1 MICQHDDTR
10 RWVIKTAVSQ
20 QPYFFMQ
27 LCLTECLNMQKHI
40 RMNLSRFCL
49 SYSVLLLALCAVAS
63 TYTGAYAQKH
73 GRFAEPPLFGA
84 LGHQAWSSE
93 NGLPQNSVHQILQTH
108 DGYLWIATEGGV
120 ARFNGIQFTV
130 FNQENDPAFT
140 SNDTCCLAEDRSGV
154 LWIGTADGV
163 LQYAGGV
170 FRRYTT
176 ADGLPSP
183 IVLSLAPTGDGFLL
197 VLTSDGLARYD
208 GRKFI
213 PLELSVS
220 ALGSGSNDSVWLATA
235 NGLFTYN
242 LGNLR
247 AAPVPGL
254 PSEPIEG
261 LGSLQNGSRWVRTHT
276 AFLLWNQ
283 GHLRTWRTGNELPG
297 TRVQSFLTDS
307 RGILW
312 VGTDQGL
319 VALSSA
325 RTADN
330 ARLEIQPALGATSI
344 LTMFEDRE
352 HNLWVGSDT
361 TGLHILRQQK
371 FRTLPSLSGYPITA
385 ITQTVDGTIWLGSK
399 GEGLFRYE
407 GGQTRHLST
416 KDGLISDVI
425 LTLAADGDGSLW
437 IGTPDGL
444 NHLRA
449 EKIESYTSADGLPD
463 DFIRS
468 LYADSDGS
476 LWVGTRRG
484 LAHRQSGHFT
494 VLSRAD
500 GLTSDLIGAM
510 LRSSSNDLWVATLDG
525 LIRIRDGKLTTFT
538 KTQGLSGDVITSLL
552 EDANNRT
559 LWVGTKDGGLSRSSA
574 NGFSPVHVH
583 DLPREIDAILEDA
596 DGYLWLTSGRGVMRV
611 LAAELIAC
619 GETPACTPHI
629 TAYGSSDGMPTEEMS
644 SSGHPGTWRTVD
656 GHLWFATR
664 KGVAIVDPTNLR
676 ENHTPPSVV
685 VERFT
690 VDDTGLKGTGAE
702 ITIPAGHVRYAFEYA
717 GLSYVSPSRVRYRY
731 ILEGFDKQWTQA
743 GSRRNAYYTNL
754 PPRHYRFRVQ
764 AANEDGI
771 WNETGAE
778 VAFAI
783 KPRFYRT
790 LWFSGLA
797 TLLLVGII
805 FAIYRMRVRAIRSQ
819 FDAILAERTR
829 IAREIHDTLA
839 QGFVGVSVQL
849 ELTAHLLAQSR
860 VGEASQQVDRTRDL
874 VREGLA
880 DARRS
885 IWDLRATGTQATLP
899 MRLTH
904 LVEQSATE
912 HLKTEI
918 DIGGIY
924 RALSPSL
931 ENEVLRIAQEALA
944 NAVRHSGATRIALDL
959 RYHPNELTL
968 TVCDNGIGFQATD
981 PTLAAKGHFGLQ
993 GMRERA
999 DQIGGTLNVESS
1011 PKSGTAVALS
1021 VPLSNG
1027 RG

>member
-1 MICQHDDTR
+1 
-10 RWVIKTAVSQ
+10 
-20 QPYFFMQ
+20 
-27 LCLTECLNMQKHI
+27 
-40 RMNLSRFCL
+40 
-49 SYSVLLLALCAVAS
+49 
-63 TYTGAYAQKH
+63 
-73 GRFAEPPLFGA
+73 
-84 LGHQAWSSE
+84 
-93 NGLPQNSVHQILQTH
+93 
-108 DGYLWIATEGGV
+108 
-120 ARFNGIQFTV
+120 
-130 FNQENDPAFT
+130 
-140 SNDTCCLAEDRSGV
+140 
-154 LWIGTADGV
+154 
-163 LQYAGGV
+163 
-170 FRRYTT
+170 
-176 ADGLPSP
+176 
-183 IVLSLAPTGDGFLL
+183 
-197 VLTSDGLARYD
+197 
-208 GRKFI
+208 
-213 PLELSVS
+213 
-220 ALGSGSNDSVWLATA
+220 
-235 NGLFTYN
+235 
-242 LGNLR
+242 
-247 AAPVPGL
+247 
-254 PSEPIEG
+254 
-261 LGSLQNGSRWVRTHT
+261 
-276 AFLLWNQ
+276 
-283 GHLRTWRTGNELPG
+283 
-297 TRVQSFLTDS
+297 
-307 RGILW
+307 
-312 VGTDQGL
+312 
-319 VALSSA
+319 
-325 RTADN
+325 
-330 ARLEIQPALGATSI
+330 
-344 LTMFEDRE
+344 MFEDRE

-371 FRTLPSLSGYPITA
+371 FRTLPALSGYPITA
-385 ITQTVDGTIWLGSK
+385 ITQTADGTIWLGSK

-407 GGQTRHLST
+407 SGQTRHLST

-425 LTLAADGDGSLW
+425 LTLAADADGSLW

-444 NHLRA
+444 NHLRGD
-449 EKIESYTSADGLPD
+449 KIESYTSADGLPD

-468 LYADSDGS
+468 LYTDRDGS

-484 LAHRQSGHFT
+484 LAHRQSRHFT
-494 VLSRAD
+494 ILSRAG

-510 LRSSSNDLWVATLDG
+510 LRSSSNDLWVSTLDG
-525 LIRIRDGKLTTFT
+525 LARIRDGKLTTFT

-552 EDANNRT
+552 EDTNNRT
-559 LWVGTKDGGLSRSSA
+559 LWVGTKDNGLSRFFA
-574 NGFSPVHVH
+574 NSFSPVRAH

-596 DGYLWLTSGRGVMRV
+596 HGYLWLTSSRGVIRV
-611 LAAELIAC
+611 LASELMAC
-619 GETPACTPHI
+619 QEAAACNPHI
-629 TAYGSSDGMPTEEMS
+629 ATYGSSDGMPTEEMS
-644 SSGHPGTWRTVD
+644 SSGHPGAWRAVD
-656 GHLWFATR
+656 GRLWFATR

-685 VERFT
+685 IERFT

-702 ITIPAGHVRYAFEYA
+702 ITIPPGHVQYGFEYA

-797 TLLLVGII
+797 ALVLVGII
-805 FAIYRMRVRAIRSQ
+805 FALYRMRVRAIRSR
-819 FDAILAERTR
+819 FDAILTERTR

-839 QGFVGVSVQL
+839 QGFVGVSMQL

-860 VGEASQQVDRTRDL
+860 VLEASQQVDRTRDS

-912 HLKTEI
+912 HLKTDI

-924 RALSPSL
+924 RTLSPSL
-931 ENEVLRIAQEALA
+931 ENEVLRVAQEALA
-944 NAVRHSGATRIALDL
+944 NAVRHSGAARVSLDL

-968 TVCDNGIGFQATD
+968 TIRDNGIGFQATD
-981 PTLAAKGHFGLQ
+981 TTLPAKGHFGLQ
-993 GMRERA
+993 GMRERT
-999 DQIGGTLNVESS
+999 DQIGGTLNVASS
-1011 PKSGTAVALS
+1011 PETGTTITLS

-1027 RG
+1027 KE

>member
-1 MICQHDDTR
+1 
-10 RWVIKTAVSQ
+10 
-20 QPYFFMQ
+20 
-27 LCLTECLNMQKHI
+27 MQKHT
-40 RMNLSRFCL
+40 RMNHSRFRSSL
-49 SYSVLLLALCAVAS
+49 SALLLTLCAVAA
-63 TYTGAYAQKH
+63 TYAEAHVQEH
-73 GRFAEPPLFGA
+73 SRLAEPPVFAA

-93 NGLPQNSVHQILQTH
+93 NGLPQNGVHQILQTH
-108 DGYLWIATEGGV
+108 DGYLWIGTEGGV

-130 FNQENDPAFT
+130 FNQENNAAFT

-154 LWIGTADGV
+154 LWIGTSDGL
-163 LQYAGGV
+163 LQYAGGE

-176 ADGLPSP
+176 ADGLPSSV
-183 IVLSLAPTGDGFLL
+183 VLSLAPTADGYLL
-197 VLTSDGLARYD
+197 VLTSGGLARYD

-213 PLELSVS
+213 PVDLSAS
-220 ALGSGSNDSVWLATA
+220 ALGTASNDGVWLATA
-235 NGLFTYN
+235 NGLFTYE
-242 LGNLR
+242 LGNLH
-247 AAPVPGL
+247 AVPVAGL
-254 PSEPIEG
+254 PTEPIEG
-261 LGSLQNGSRWVRTHT
+261 LGSLQDGSQWMRTHT
-276 AFLLWNQ
+276 TFLLWNQ
-283 GHLRTWRTGNELPG
+283 GHLRTWRAGQELPG
-297 TRVQSFLTDS
+297 TRVQSFFADS

-319 VALSSA
+319 VALQTA
-325 RTADN
+325 PKADN
-330 ARLEIQPALGATSI
+330 DRLEIQPALGTTSV
-344 LTMFEDRE
+344 LTIFEDRE
-352 HNLWVGSDT
+352 HNLWVGTDT
-361 TGLHILRQQK
+361 TGLHILRHQK

-385 ITQTVDGTIWLGSK
+385 ITQTADGTIWLGSK
-399 GEGLFRYE
+399 GEGVFHYVD
-407 GGQTRHLST
+407 GQTRHLST
-416 KDGLISDVI
+416 KDGLVSDVI
-425 LTLAADGDGSLW
+425 LTVAADQDGSLW

-444 NHLRA
+444 NHLRG

-468 LYADSDGS
+468 LYADRDGS

-484 LAHRQSGHFT
+484 LAHRQNGHFII
-494 VLSRAD
+494 LSRAD
-500 GLTSDLIGAM
+500 GLTSELIGAM
-510 LRSSSNDLWVATLDG
+510 LRSTSNDLWVGTLDG
-525 LIRIRDGKLTTFT
+525 LVRIQDGKLTTFT
-538 KTQGLSGDVITSLL
+538 KANGLSGDVITSLV
-552 EDANNRT
+552 EDANSRT
-559 LWVGTKDGGLSRSSA
+559 LWVGTKDNGLSRFSA
-574 NGFSPVHVH
+574 NNFSPVRAH
-583 DLPREIDAILEDA
+583 DLPREIDTILEDA
-596 DGYLWLTSGRGVMRV
+596 HGYLWLTSSRGVMRV
-611 LAAELIAC
+611 LASELIAC
-619 GETPACTPHI
+619 GEASACTPHV
-629 TAYGSSDGMPTEEMS
+629 TTYGSFDGMPTDDMS
-644 SSGHPGTWRTVD
+644 SSGHPGAWMTAD

-664 KGVAIVDPTNLR
+664 KGVAIVDPTNLH

-690 VDDTGLKGTGAE
+690 VDDTQQKSKAGE
-702 ITIPAGHVRYAFEYA
+702 ITIPPGHIRYDFEYA

-731 ILEGFDKQWTQA
+731 ILEGFDKEWTQA
-743 GSRRNAYYTNL
+743 GSSRNAYYTNL

-790 LWFSGLA
+790 VWFSGLA

-805 FAIYRMRVRAIRSQ
+805 FAIYRIRVRAIRSR
-819 FDAILAERTR
+819 FDVILAERNR

-899 MRLTH
+899 VRLTH
-904 LVEQSATE
+904 LVEQGVTGNLATDV
-912 HLKTEI
+912 

-944 NAVRHSGATRIALDL
+944 NTVRHSRAARVALDL
-959 RYHPNELTL
+959 RYHPNELML
-968 TVCDNGIGFQATD
+968 TVSDNGIGFRAGDT
-981 PTLAAKGHFGLQ
+981 TLSAKGHFGLQ

-999 DQIGGTLNVESS
+999 NQIGGTLKVESS
-1011 PKSGTAVALS
+1011 PESGTTVTLR

-1027 RG
+1027 KE